1 MELGEKIR
9 AARLAAGL
17 SQRQL
22 CGETITRNMLSQI
35 EHGTARPSM
44 DTLRILAARLDLPVS
59 YFLEETVLTSPNR
72 TVMDRARAAFDSQD
86 LSGAVQAL
94 EDYRGPDPVYDRE
107 RQLLEYLLRLE
118 LAQNALDQGKE
129 ILARELLTHMP
140 QPSYARYALDRRR
153 RLLLSRLPGADPAAL
168 CEDLPSLD
176 DELLLRARAAR
187 EPARGIRLLEAMEA
201 PTPEALLLLGN
212 LRMELKDY
220 PGAIDALLMA
230 EPARPLEAAKLLEV
244 CYRELEDYRSAY
256 HWACKQR

>member
-9 AARLAAGL
+9 VARLAAGL

-22 CGETITRNMLSQI
+22 CGQTITRNMLSQI
-35 EHGTARPSM
+35 EHGTARPSI

-72 TVMDRARAAFDSQD
+72 VVMDRARAAFDSQD
-86 LSGAVQAL
+86 LSGAVRAL

-140 QPSYARYALDRRR
+140 HPPMPEMRWTAADGCCSPGSRERIRQRCAKISPVWTMSCCFVPGQPGSP
-153 RLLLSRLPGADPAAL
+153 PGA
-168 CEDLPSLD
+168 
-176 DELLLRARAAR
+176 
-187 EPARGIRLLEAMEA
+187 
-201 PTPEALLLLGN
+201 
-212 LRMELKDY
+212 
-220 PGAIDALLMA
+220 
-230 EPARPLEAAKLLEV
+230 
-244 CYRELEDYRSAY
+244 
-256 HWACKQR
+256 